1 MPWFKVDDTAHA
13 HPKLLKA
20 GNAALG
26 LWMRAGA
33 YAAQHLTEGAVP
45 GVVAQLYGTAPQA
58 RKLVA
63 AGLWHERGHT
73 CSKCPQP
80 PAGDFQMHDFLT
92 YNPTRDKVEGDRQ
105 KAAERQ
111 QRARRK
117 AAGKRRDQERNPS
130 DSSASRERIDDDS
143 SAENRESSANQIAFP
158 PLFAG
163 QEGSSHRDGMGP
175 SRSPRPD
182 PAPVLPS
189 EVQQQHARAGL
200 VPELHPLA
208 DALADAGCALRWS
221 LGLGEQRDVHRLMKA
236 HGAAALAEVVTRRTA
251 PGEEP
256 KPARYWLKVWSDP
269 RTWQQPGAGADVIP
283 LAAAPFPRR
292 SRAQQGAD
300 HLAAALARRT
310 AQEATP

>member
-33 YAAQHLTEGAVP
+33 YAAQHLTEGAIP

-58 RKLVA
+58 RKLTA
-63 AGLWHERGHT
+63 SGLWHEHGHA
-73 CSKCPQP
+73 CPRCPQP
-80 PAGDFQMHDFLT
+80 APGDYVMHDFLI
-92 YNPTRDKVEGDRQ
+92 YNPTRDKVEGDRAM
-105 KAAERQ
+105 AAERQ
-111 QRARRK
+111 QRAREK
-117 AAGKRRDQERNPS
+117 AAERRDQKRNPS
-130 DSSASRERIDDDS
+130 DSSVNPPRLDGDP
-143 SAENRESSANQIAFP
+143 SAENLESSANQGAFWRP
-158 PLFAG
+158 AAG
-163 QEGSSHRDGMGP
+163 QGESSQRDGADP

-208 DALADAGCALRWS
+208 DALADAGRAVRWG

-236 HGAAALAEVVTRRTA
+236 HGVAALAEVVARRTA

-269 RTWQQPGAGADVIP
+269 RTWQPAAGADVIP
-283 LAAAPFPRR
+283 LAAAQPRR

-310 AQEATP
+310 AQGAAQ

>member
-1 MPWFKVDDTAHA
+1 MTWFKIDDTFYG
-13 HPKLLKA
+13 HPKALKA
-20 GNAALG
+20 GNAAIG
-26 LWMRAGA
+26 LWARAGA

-63 AGLWHERGHT
+63 AGLWHEHGHA
-73 CSKCPQP
+73 CPKCPQP
-80 PAGDFQMHDFLT
+80 PAGDFQMHDFLI

-111 QRARRK
+111 QRAREK
-117 AAGKRRDQERNPS
+117 AADRRAQERNPS
-130 DSSASRERIDDDS
+130 GSSANRPRFDDDS
-143 SAENRESSANQIAFP
+143 SAENLENVANRGAFGDGV
-158 PLFAG
+158 AG
-163 QEGSSHRDGMGP
+163 QEGPSQRDGTNP

-182 PAPVLPS
+182 PAPASPS
-189 EVQQQHARAGL
+189 EMQQHARERAGL
-200 VPELHPLA
+200 VPELRPLA
-208 DALADAGCALRWS
+208 DALADAGCAMRWG
-221 LGLGEQRDVHRLMKA
+221 LGLGEQRDVHQLVKE

-269 RTWQQPGAGADVIP
+269 RTWQTAGADVIP
-283 LAAAPFPRR
+283 LAAAQPRR

-310 AQEATP
+310 AGEAQ